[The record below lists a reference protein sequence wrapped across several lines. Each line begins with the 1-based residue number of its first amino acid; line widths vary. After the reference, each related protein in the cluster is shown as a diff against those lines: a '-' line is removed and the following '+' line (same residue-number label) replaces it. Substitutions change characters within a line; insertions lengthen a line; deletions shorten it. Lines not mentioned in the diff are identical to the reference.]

1 MAAELEMKDQIR
13 ESVDDIRPYLQSH
26 NGDVEF
32 VSFEDGIVNVK
43 LQGACHGCAGATMTL
58 KNGIQRILQEQFG
71 EDNVKSVEAV

>member
-1 MAAELEMKDQIR
+1 MAEEKNLIEQIQ
-13 ESVDDIRPYLQSH
+13 EAIDDIRPYLQSH

-32 VSFEDGIVNVK
+32 VSYEEGIVNVR

-58 KNGIQRILQEQFG
+58 KNGIQQVLQEAFG

>member
-1 MAAELEMKDQIR
+1 MAAEMEMKDQIK
-13 ESVDDIRPYLQSH
+13 EAVDDIRPYLQSH

>member
-1 MAAELEMKDQIR
+1 MAAELEMKDQIK
-13 ESVDDIRPYLQSH
+13 EAVDDIRPYLQSH

>member
-1 MAAELEMKDQIR
+1 MAAEMEMKDQIR
-13 ESVDDIRPYLQSH
+13 EAVDDIRPYLQSH

>member
-13 ESVDDIRPYLQSH
+13 EAVDDIRPYLQSH